1 MTRMVTG
8 GLIVL
13 PFLGLFSVAAAQSD
27 FEDIPYLQVRINQVL
42 EREPTGAEVEW
53 HNEATGNSGVIR
65 VLKTYFPSP
74 DAPCRDYER
83 TTRQPGGGEKVV
95 RGTGCRDASGRWG
108 LKEQEEAA
116 PPEPGSWSP
125 ATPAQGS
132 ATSGQTGGQ
141 TGGQSG
147 QTGGQAGQAG
157 GQSGQTGGQ
166 SGQTGGLSGVQTGGE
181 AGSAGQA
188 GASSQSKSGPSTSVL
203 PSASEPEPAAPQAE
217 PDPPKPPAAKPSE
230 PEPSPPDFDLPTPS
244 D

>member
-147 QTGGQAGQAG
+147 QTGG
-157 GQSGQTGGQ
+157 
-166 SGQTGGLSGVQTGGE
+166 LSGVQTGGE

>member
-13 PFLGLFSVAAAQSD
+13 PFLGLFSVVAAASSD

-83 TTRQPGGGEKVV
+83 TTRQPGSSEKVV

-141 TGGQSG
+141 
-147 QTGGQAGQAG
+147 A
-157 GQSGQTGGQ
+157 GQTGGQ
-166 SGQTGGLSGVQTGGE
+166 SGVQTGGE
-181 AGSAGQA
+181 TTSAGQA

-203 PSASEPEPAAPQAE
+203 PSATEPEPAAPQAE

>member
-13 PFLGLFSVAAAQSD
+13 PFLGLFSVAAAAQSD

-125 ATPAQGS
+125 ATPAKGS

-141 TGGQSG
+141 SGGQSG
-147 QTGGQAGQAG
+147 QTGS
-157 GQSGQTGGQ
+157 QSGQTGSQ

-181 AGSAGQA
+181 TGSAGQA
-188 GASSQSKSGPSTSVL
+188 GAASQSKSGQSTSIV